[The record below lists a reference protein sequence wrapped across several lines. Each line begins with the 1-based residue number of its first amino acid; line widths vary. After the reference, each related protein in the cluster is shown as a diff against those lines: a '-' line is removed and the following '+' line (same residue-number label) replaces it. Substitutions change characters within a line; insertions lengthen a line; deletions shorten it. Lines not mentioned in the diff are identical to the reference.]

1 MLSDWAVVIYF
12 VTIANI
18 YIEPPEAAHA
28 RIDDDRSDEV
38 IYGALPASP
47 NWTSHISYDVV
58 ASLLRMLSDWA
69 VVIYFVTIATN
80 YIEPPEAAHARIDDD
95 R

>member
-1 MLSDWAVVIYF
+1 MV
-12 VTIANI
+12 
-18 YIEPPEAAHA
+18 EAAHA
-28 RIDDDRSDEV
+28 LIDDTRYDVMWLDM
-38 IYGALPASP
+38 YMYLQASP
-47 NWTSHISYDVV
+47 YDHMYSYSTSQMSYDVV